1 MGRPK
6 LSIELWKGEKLGGLA
21 MKQAYLSNLNAI
33 VVVTRPVDTLGW
45 LSQVYFARDQ
55 LKRCLKVV
63 CEEADQGMAYS
74 LRCGLDSAQLLG
86 ADGVVVMLADQP
98 LISVEMINR
107 LIDEFAGNPQLD
119 YVASGDGLRKK
130 PPVLWSKSMFG
141 KLKLLEGDEGARSI
155 LDSSEY
161 EGIIVG
167 EPLSYR
173 FLDVDTLEDV
183 ERILTMNIQEERD

>member
-21 MKQAYLSNLNAI
+21 MKQAHLSNLNAI
-33 VVVTRPVDTLGW
+33 VVVTRPDDTLGW
-45 LSQVYFARDQ
+45 LSQEYFGQDQ
-55 LKRCLKVV
+55 FKRCLKVM

-74 LRCGLDSAQLLG
+74 LRCGLDSAQLLE

-107 LIDEFAGNPQLD
+107 LINEFAGNPQLD
-119 YVASGDGLRKK
+119 YVASGDGVRKK
-130 PPVLWSKSMFG
+130 PPVLWSKSMFE

-155 LDSSEY
+155 LYSLDY
-161 EGIIVG
+161 EGLLVS
-167 EPLSYR
+167 EPINYR

-183 ERILTMNIQEERD
+183 ERILTLNIQGERD